1 MKSFLRSL
9 FILILLSF
17 SVSAFA
23 EQENENKI
31 TKALIFGDSMA
42 GWLGERLNAYGEANG
57 FSVGTVVWDGAT
69 IQKFANSPQ
78 LKAIIDKQNPQV
90 VFVCLGM
97 NNLAEPRPAVVK
109 PALDKILEAIGDR
122 RLVWIGPPSWP
133 GKPKWTALNNY
144 LESTLGEDHYFNSFS
159 LTLPRQ
165 SASNPH
171 PTREGMIKWG
181 DALAAWLPEHVKGF
195 SQLHK
200 PSVAMVRGKYFLYK
214 RMKEKL

>member
-1 MKSFLRSL
+1 MKLLFRSL
-9 FILILLSF
+9 LFLILLGF
-17 SVSAFA
+17 SASASA
-23 EQENENKI
+23 EQENGSHI

-42 GWLGERLNAYGEANG
+42 GWLGERLNAYGRENG
-57 FSVGTVVWDGAT
+57 FEVGTVVWDGAT

-78 LKAIIDKQNPQV
+78 LKAIIDKQDPQV

-109 PALDKILEAIGDR
+109 PAVDKIIEAVGGR

-133 GKPKWTALNNY
+133 GKPKWTALNSY
-144 LESTLGEDHYFNSFS
+144 LETTLGPDRYFNSFG

-181 DALAAWLPEHVKGF
+181 DALAAWLPDHVEGF
-195 SQLHK
+195 STLRK
-200 PSVAMVRGKYFLYK
+200 PPMPMVRGKYFIYK